1 MLKVS
6 QFERGPVRK
15 CSTWY
20 LRVAEVGG
28 EVGSNVPTV
37 GWSVSRSV
45 VQWEEGEEGEVVT
58 AAGALSVTTL
68 YPTVVC
74 CAPLTCG
81 SKDSGQ
87 SDRTF
92 VCV

>member
-6 QFERGPVRK
+6 QFERGPERK

-20 LRVAEVGG
+20 LRAAGVGG

-45 VQWEEGEEGEVVT
+45 VQWEEGEEEEVVT
-58 AAGALSVTTL
+58 AGALSGTTL
-68 YPTVVC
+68 YPTVVL

-81 SKDSGQ
+81 GKDSGQ
-87 SDRTF
+87 NDRVF